1 MVFNMIKKNWFIIA
15 ILLIFI
21 LFLSKDHLL
30 GFISNTKDLQE
41 FIYDTKLEYYK
52 EEYIKMQ
59 NILNIPECD
68 YEVTYGKIILRD
80 IYEFYDEIT
89 INVGTNRGI
98 KVQDLVINELGV
110 IGVVKE
116 THKNYS
122 IVELLTNQD
131 LELSVRVASSYGI
144 LSSTDEQIIIKNI
157 KLNETIN
164 IGDKVV
170 TSGLTSIPKDMEIG
184 TIKEIKKDNLELEYI
199 LEVESLA
206 HLEDINYVAVLTGEN

>member
-52 EEYIKMQ
+52 EEYTEMQ
-59 NILNIPECD
+59 SLLNIPESD

-89 INVGTNRGI
+89 INVGTSSGI

-110 IGVVKE
+110 IGVIKE
-116 THKNYS
+116 AHKNS
-122 IVELLTNQD
+122 SVVELLTNQD
-131 LELSVRVASSYGI
+131 MELSVRVGSSYGI
-144 LSSTDEQIIIKNI
+144 LSSKDEKIIIKNI
-157 KLNETIN
+157 KLNETIKE
-164 IGDKVV
+164 GDTVY
-170 TSGLTSIPKDMEIG
+170 TSGLTSIPKDIKIG
-184 TIKEIKKDNLELEYI
+184 TIKSISKDNLELEYI
-199 LEVESLA
+199 LEVESLSR
-206 HLEDINYVAVLTGEN
+206 LEDINYVAILSGGK

>member
-52 EEYIKMQ
+52 EEYTEMQ
-59 NILNIPECD
+59 SLLNIPESD

-89 INVGTNRGI
+89 INVGTSSGI

-110 IGVVKE
+110 IGVIKE
-116 THKNYS
+116 THKNS
-122 IVELLTNQD
+122 SVVELLTNKD
-131 LELSVRVASSYGI
+131 MELSVRVGSSYGI
-144 LSSTDEQIIIKNI
+144 LSSKDEKIIIKNI
-157 KLNETIN
+157 KLNETIKE
-164 IGDKVV
+164 GDTVY
-170 TSGLTSIPKDMEIG
+170 TSGLTSIPKDIKIG
-184 TIKEIKKDNLELEYI
+184 TIKSISKDNLELEYI
-199 LEVESLA
+199 LEVESLSR
-206 HLEDINYVAVLTGEN
+206 LEDINYVAILSGGN

>member
-52 EEYIKMQ
+52 EEYMEMQ
-59 NILNIPECD
+59 SLLNIPESD

-89 INVGTNRGI
+89 INVGTSSGI

-110 IGVVKE
+110 IGVIKE
-116 THKNYS
+116 AHKNS
-122 IVELLTNQD
+122 SVVELLTNKD
-131 LELSVRVASSYGI
+131 MELSVRVGSSYGI
-144 LSSTDEQIIIKNI
+144 LSSKDEKIIIKNI
-157 KLNETIN
+157 KLNETIKE
-164 IGDKVV
+164 GDTVY
-170 TSGLTSIPKDMEIG
+170 TSGLTSIPKDIKIG
-184 TIKEIKKDNLELEYI
+184 TIKSISKDNLELEYI
-199 LEVESLA
+199 LEVESLSR
-206 HLEDINYVAVLTGEN
+206 LEDINYVAILSGGN

>member
-21 LFLSKDHLL
+21 LFLFKYHLL

-52 EEYIKMQ
+52 EEYTEMQ
-59 NILNIPECD
+59 SLLNIPESD

-89 INVGTNRGI
+89 INVGTSSGI

-110 IGVVKE
+110 IGVIKE
-116 THKNYS
+116 AHKNS
-122 IVELLTNQD
+122 SVVELLTNKD
-131 LELSVRVASSYGI
+131 MELSVRVGSSYGI
-144 LSSTDEQIIIKNI
+144 LSSKDEKIIIKNI
-157 KLNETIN
+157 KLNETIKE
-164 IGDKVV
+164 GDTVY
-170 TSGLTSIPKDMEIG
+170 TSGLTSIPKDIKIG
-184 TIKEIKKDNLELEYI
+184 TIKSISKDNLELEYI
-199 LEVESLA
+199 LEVESLSR
-206 HLEDINYVAVLTGEN
+206 LEDINYVAILSGGN

>member
-52 EEYIKMQ
+52 EEYTEMQ
-59 NILNIPECD
+59 SLLNIPESD

-89 INVGTNRGI
+89 INVGTSSGI

-110 IGVVKE
+110 IGVIKE
-116 THKNYS
+116 AHKNS
-122 IVELLTNQD
+122 SVVELLTNQD
-131 LELSVRVASSYGI
+131 MELSVRVGSSYGI
-144 LSSTDEQIIIKNI
+144 LSSKDEKIIIKNI
-157 KLNETIN
+157 KLNETIKE
-164 IGDKVV
+164 GDTVY
-170 TSGLTSIPKDMEIG
+170 TSGLTSIPKDIKIG
-184 TIKEIKKDNLELEYI
+184 TIKSISKDNLELEYI
-199 LEVESLA
+199 LEVESLSR
-206 HLEDINYVAVLTGEN
+206 LEDINYVAILSGGN

>member
-21 LFLSKDHLL
+21 FFLSKDHLL

-52 EEYIKMQ
+52 EEYTEMQ
-59 NILNIPECD
+59 SLLNIPESD

-89 INVGTNRGI
+89 INVGTSSGI

-110 IGVVKE
+110 IGVIKE
-116 THKNYS
+116 AHKNS
-122 IVELLTNQD
+122 SVVELLTNKD
-131 LELSVRVASSYGI
+131 MELSVRVGSSYGI
-144 LSSTDEQIIIKNI
+144 LSSKDEKIIIKNI
-157 KLNETIN
+157 KLNETIKE
-164 IGDKVV
+164 GDTVY
-170 TSGLTSIPKDMEIG
+170 TSGLTSIPKDIKIG
-184 TIKEIKKDNLELEYI
+184 TIKSISKDNLELEYI
-199 LEVESLA
+199 LEVESLSR
-206 HLEDINYVAVLTGEN
+206 LEDINYVAILSGGN

>member
-1 MVFNMIKKNWFIIA
+1 MIKKNWFIIA

-52 EEYIKMQ
+52 EEYTEMQ
-59 NILNIPECD
+59 SLLNIPESD

-89 INVGTNRGI
+89 INVGTSSGI

-110 IGVVKE
+110 IGVIKE
-116 THKNYS
+116 AHKNS
-122 IVELLTNQD
+122 SVVELLTNKD
-131 LELSVRVASSYGI
+131 MELSVRVGSSYGI
-144 LSSTDEQIIIKNI
+144 LSSKDEKIIIKNI
-157 KLNETIN
+157 KLNETIKE
-164 IGDKVV
+164 GDTVY
-170 TSGLTSIPKDMEIG
+170 TSGLTSIPKDIKIG
-184 TIKEIKKDNLELEYI
+184 TIKSISKDNLELEYI
-199 LEVESLA
+199 LEVESLSR
-206 HLEDINYVAVLTGEN
+206 LEDINYVAILSGGK

>member
-1 MVFNMIKKNWFIIA
+1 MIKKNWFIIA

-52 EEYIKMQ
+52 EEYTEMQ
-59 NILNIPECD
+59 SLLNIPESD

-144 LSSTDEQIIIKNI
+144 LSSKDEQIIIKNI
-157 KLNETIN
+157 KLNETIKV
-164 IGDKVV
+164 GDKVV

-206 HLEDINYVAVLTGEN
+206 RLEDINYVAVLTGEN

>member
-52 EEYIKMQ
+52 EEYMEMQ
-59 NILNIPECD
+59 SLLNIPESD
-68 YEVTYGKIILRD
+68 YEVKYGKIILRD

-89 INVGTNRGI
+89 INVGTSSGI

-110 IGVVKE
+110 IGVIKE
-116 THKNYS
+116 AHKNS
-122 IVELLTNQD
+122 SVVELLTNKD
-131 LELSVRVASSYGI
+131 MELSVRVGSSYGI
-144 LSSTDEQIIIKNI
+144 LSSKDEKIIIKNI
-157 KLNETIN
+157 KLNETIKE
-164 IGDKVV
+164 GDTVY
-170 TSGLTSIPKDMEIG
+170 TSGLTSIPKDIKIG
-184 TIKEIKKDNLELEYI
+184 TIKSISKDNLELEYI
-199 LEVESLA
+199 LEVESLSR
-206 HLEDINYVAVLTGEN
+206 LEDINYVAILSGGK

>member
-1 MVFNMIKKNWFIIA
+1 MIKKNWFIIA

-52 EEYIKMQ
+52 EEYTKMQ

-116 THKNYS
+116 AHKNS
-122 IVELLTNQD
+122 SVVELLTNKD
-131 LELSVRVASSYGI
+131 MELSVRVGSSYGI
-144 LSSTDEQIIIKNI
+144 LSSKDEKIIIKNI
-157 KLNETIN
+157 KLNETIKE
-164 IGDKVV
+164 GDTVY
-170 TSGLTSIPKDMEIG
+170 TSGLTSIPKDIKIG
-184 TIKEIKKDNLELEYI
+184 TIKSISKDNLELEYI
-199 LEVESLA
+199 LEVESLSR
-206 HLEDINYVAVLTGEN
+206 LEDINYVAILSGGN

>member
-52 EEYIKMQ
+52 EQYREMQ
-59 NILNIPECD
+59 SLLNIPESD

-89 INVGTNRGI
+89 INVGTSSGI

-110 IGVVKE
+110 IGVIKE
-116 THKNYS
+116 AHKNS
-122 IVELLTNQD
+122 SVVELLTNKD
-131 LELSVRVASSYGI
+131 MELSVRVGSSYGI
-144 LSSTDEQIIIKNI
+144 LSSKDEKIIIKNI
-157 KLNETIN
+157 KLNETIKE
-164 IGDKVV
+164 GDTVY
-170 TSGLTSIPKDMEIG
+170 TSGLTSIPKDIKIG
-184 TIKEIKKDNLELEYI
+184 TIKSISKDNLELEYI
-199 LEVESLA
+199 LEVESLSR
-206 HLEDINYVAVLTGEN
+206 LEDINYVAILSGGN

>member
-52 EEYIKMQ
+52 EEYMEMQ
-59 NILNIPECD
+59 SLLNIPESD

-89 INVGTNRGI
+89 INVGTSSGI

-110 IGVVKE
+110 IGVIKE
-116 THKNYS
+116 THKNS
-122 IVELLTNQD
+122 SVVELLTNKD
-131 LELSVRVASSYGI
+131 MELSVRVGSSYGI
-144 LSSTDEQIIIKNI
+144 LSSKDEKIIIKNI
-157 KLNETIN
+157 KLNETIKE
-164 IGDKVV
+164 GDTVY
-170 TSGLTSIPKDMEIG
+170 TSGLTSIPKDIKIG
-184 TIKEIKKDNLELEYI
+184 TIKSISKDNLELEYI
-199 LEVESLA
+199 LEVESLSR
-206 HLEDINYVAVLTGEN
+206 LEDINYVAILSGGN

>member
-52 EEYIKMQ
+52 EEYTEMQ
-59 NILNIPECD
+59 SLLNIPESD

-89 INVGTNRGI
+89 INVGTSSGI

-110 IGVVKE
+110 IGVIKE
-116 THKNYS
+116 AHKNS
-122 IVELLTNQD
+122 SVVELLTNKD
-131 LELSVRVASSYGI
+131 MELSVRVGSSYGI
-144 LSSTDEQIIIKNI
+144 LSSKDEKIIIKNI
-157 KLNETIN
+157 KLNETIKE
-164 IGDKVV
+164 GDTVY
-170 TSGLTSIPKDMEIG
+170 TSGLTSIPKDIKIG
-184 TIKEIKKDNLELEYI
+184 TIKSISKDNLELEYI
-199 LEVESLA
+199 LEVESLSR
-206 HLEDINYVAVLTGEN
+206 LEDINYVAILSGGN

>member
-21 LFLSKDHLL
+21 FFLSKDHLL

-52 EEYIKMQ
+52 EEYMEMQ
-59 NILNIPECD
+59 SLLNIPESD

-89 INVGTNRGI
+89 INVGTSSGI

-110 IGVVKE
+110 IGVIKE
-116 THKNYS
+116 AHKNS
-122 IVELLTNQD
+122 SVVELLTNKD
-131 LELSVRVASSYGI
+131 MELSVRVGSSYGI
-144 LSSTDEQIIIKNI
+144 LSSKDEKIIIKNI
-157 KLNETIN
+157 KLNETIKE
-164 IGDKVV
+164 GDTVY
-170 TSGLTSIPKDMEIG
+170 TSGLTSIPKDIKIG
-184 TIKEIKKDNLELEYI
+184 TIKSISKDNLELEYI
-199 LEVESLA
+199 LEVESLSR
-206 HLEDINYVAVLTGEN
+206 LEDINYVAILSGGN

>member
-52 EEYIKMQ
+52 EEYTEMQ
-59 NILNIPECD
+59 SLLNIPESD

-89 INVGTNRGI
+89 INVGTSSGI

-110 IGVVKE
+110 IGVIKE
-116 THKNYS
+116 AHKNS
-122 IVELLTNQD
+122 SVVELPTNKD
-131 LELSVRVASSYGI
+131 MELSVRVGSSYGI
-144 LSSTDEQIIIKNI
+144 LSSKDEKIIIKNI
-157 KLNETIN
+157 KLNETIKE
-164 IGDKVV
+164 GDTVY
-170 TSGLTSIPKDMEIG
+170 TSGLTSIPKDIKIG
-184 TIKEIKKDNLELEYI
+184 TIKSISKDNLELEYI
-199 LEVESLA
+199 LEVESLSR
-206 HLEDINYVAVLTGEN
+206 LEDINYVAILSGGN

>member
-52 EEYIKMQ
+52 EEYTEMQ
-59 NILNIPECD
+59 SLLNIPESD

-89 INVGTNRGI
+89 INVGTSSGI

-110 IGVVKE
+110 IGVIKE
-116 THKNYS
+116 AHKNS
-122 IVELLTNQD
+122 SVVELLTNKD
-131 LELSVRVASSYGI
+131 MELSVRVGPSYGI
-144 LSSTDEQIIIKNI
+144 LSSKDEKIIIKNI
-157 KLNETIN
+157 KLNETIKE
-164 IGDKVV
+164 GDTVY
-170 TSGLTSIPKDMEIG
+170 TSGLTSIPKDIKIG
-184 TIKEIKKDNLELEYI
+184 TIKSISKDNLELEYI
-199 LEVESLA
+199 LEVESLSR
-206 HLEDINYVAVLTGEN
+206 LEDINYVAILSGGN

>member
-52 EEYIKMQ
+52 EEYMEMQ
-59 NILNIPECD
+59 SLLNIPESD

-89 INVGTNRGI
+89 INVGTSSGI

-110 IGVVKE
+110 IGVIKE
-116 THKNYS
+116 AHKNS
-122 IVELLTNQD
+122 SVVELLTNKD
-131 LELSVRVASSYGI
+131 MELSVRVGSSYGI
-144 LSSTDEQIIIKNI
+144 LSSKDEKIIIKNI
-157 KLNETIN
+157 KLNETIKE
-164 IGDKVV
+164 GDTVY
-170 TSGLTSIPKDMEIG
+170 TSGLTSIPKDIKIG
-184 TIKEIKKDNLELEYI
+184 RIKSISKDNLELEYI
-199 LEVESLA
+199 LEVESLSR
-206 HLEDINYVAVLTGEN
+206 LEDINYVAILSGGN

>member
-15 ILLIFI
+15 ILLIFT

-52 EEYIKMQ
+52 EEYTEMQ
-59 NILNIPECD
+59 SLLNIPESD

-89 INVGTNRGI
+89 INVGTSSGI

-110 IGVVKE
+110 IGVIKE
-116 THKNYS
+116 AHKNS
-122 IVELLTNQD
+122 SVVELLTNKD
-131 LELSVRVASSYGI
+131 MELSVRVGSSYGI
-144 LSSTDEQIIIKNI
+144 LSSKDEKIIIKNI
-157 KLNETIN
+157 KLNETIKE
-164 IGDKVV
+164 GDTVY
-170 TSGLTSIPKDMEIG
+170 TSGLTSIPKDIKIG
-184 TIKEIKKDNLELEYI
+184 RIKSISKDNLELEYI
-199 LEVESLA
+199 LEVESLSR
-206 HLEDINYVAVLTGEN
+206 LEDINYVAILSGGN

>member
-21 LFLSKDHLL
+21 FFLSKDHLL

-52 EEYIKMQ
+52 EEYMEMQ
-59 NILNIPECD
+59 SLLNIPESD

-89 INVGTNRGI
+89 INVGTSSGI

-110 IGVVKE
+110 IGVIKE
-116 THKNYS
+116 AHKNS
-122 IVELLTNQD
+122 SVVELLTNKD
-131 LELSVRVASSYGI
+131 MELSVRVGSSYGI
-144 LSSTDEQIIIKNI
+144 LSSKDEKIIIKNI
-157 KLNETIN
+157 KLNETIKE
-164 IGDKVV
+164 GDTVY
-170 TSGLTSIPKDMEIG
+170 TSGLTSIPKDIKIG
-184 TIKEIKKDNLELEYI
+184 RIKSISKDNLELEYI
-199 LEVESLA
+199 LEVESLSR
-206 HLEDINYVAVLTGEN
+206 LEDINYVAILSGGN

>member
-41 FIYDTKLEYYK
+41 YIYDTKLEYYK
-52 EEYIKMQ
+52 EEYTEMQ
-59 NILNIPECD
+59 SLLNIPESD

-89 INVGTNRGI
+89 INVGTSSGI

-110 IGVVKE
+110 IGVIKE
-116 THKNYS
+116 AHKNS
-122 IVELLTNQD
+122 SVVELLTNKD
-131 LELSVRVASSYGI
+131 MELSVRVGSSYGI
-144 LSSTDEQIIIKNI
+144 LSSKDEKIIIKNI
-157 KLNETIN
+157 KLNETIKE
-164 IGDKVV
+164 GDTVY
-170 TSGLTSIPKDMEIG
+170 TSGLTSIPKDIKIG
-184 TIKEIKKDNLELEYI
+184 TIKSISKDNLELEYI
-199 LEVESLA
+199 LEVESLSR
-206 HLEDINYVAVLTGEN
+206 LEDINYVAILSGGN

>member
-52 EEYIKMQ
+52 EEYTEMQ
-59 NILNIPECD
+59 SLLNIPESD

-89 INVGTNRGI
+89 INVGTSSGI

-110 IGVVKE
+110 IGVIKE
-116 THKNYS
+116 AHKNS
-122 IVELLTNQD
+122 SVVELLTNKD
-131 LELSVRVASSYGI
+131 MELSVRVGSSYGI
-144 LSSTDEQIIIKNI
+144 LSSKDEKIIIKNI
-157 KLNETIN
+157 KLNETIKE
-164 IGDKVV
+164 GDTVY
-170 TSGLTSIPKDMEIG
+170 TSGLTSIPKDIKIG
-184 TIKEIKKDNLELEYI
+184 TIKSISKDNLELEYI
-199 LEVESLA
+199 LEVESFLC
-206 HLEDINYVAVLTGEN
+206 

>member
-15 ILLIFI
+15 LLLIFL
-21 LFLSKDHLL
+21 LFLAKDHLI
-30 GFISNTKDLQE
+30 GFASNTDDLQE
-41 FIYDTKLEYYK
+41 FIYDHKLEYYK
-52 EEYIKMQ
+52 EEYTKMQ

-144 LSSTDEQIIIKNI
+144 LSSKDKQIIIKNI

>member
-1 MVFNMIKKNWFIIA
+1 
-15 ILLIFI
+15 
-21 LFLSKDHLL
+21 
-30 GFISNTKDLQE
+30 
-41 FIYDTKLEYYK
+41 
-52 EEYIKMQ
+52 MQ

-116 THKNYS
+116 TYKNYS

-206 HLEDINYVAVLTGEN
+206 RLEDINYVAVLTGEN

>member
-1 MVFNMIKKNWFIIA
+1 MIKKNWFIIA

-52 EEYIKMQ
+52 EEYTEMQ
-59 NILNIPECD
+59 SLLNIPESD

-144 LSSTDEQIIIKNI
+144 LTSKDEQIIIKNI
-157 KLNETIN
+157 KLNETIKV
-164 IGDKVV
+164 GDKVV

-206 HLEDINYVAVLTGEN
+206 RLEDINYVAVLTGEN

>member
-15 ILLIFI
+15 ILLIFT

-52 EEYIKMQ
+52 EEYTEMQ
-59 NILNIPECD
+59 SLLNIPESD

-89 INVGTNRGI
+89 INVGTSSGI

-110 IGVVKE
+110 IGVIKE
-116 THKNYS
+116 AHKNS
-122 IVELLTNQD
+122 SVVELLTNQD
-131 LELSVRVASSYGI
+131 MELSVRVGSSYGI
-144 LSSTDEQIIIKNI
+144 LSSKDEKIIIKNI
-157 KLNETIN
+157 KLNETIKE
-164 IGDKVV
+164 GDTVY
-170 TSGLTSIPKDMEIG
+170 TSGLTSIPKDIKIG
-184 TIKEIKKDNLELEYI
+184 TIKSISKDNLELEYI
-199 LEVESLA
+199 LEVESLSR
-206 HLEDINYVAVLTGEN
+206 LEDINYVAILSGGN

>member
-52 EEYIKMQ
+52 EEYMEMQ
-59 NILNIPECD
+59 SLLNIPESD

-89 INVGTNRGI
+89 INVGTSSGI

-110 IGVVKE
+110 IGVIKE
-116 THKNYS
+116 AHKNS
-122 IVELLTNQD
+122 SVVELLTNQD
-131 LELSVRVASSYGI
+131 MELSVRVGSSYGI
-144 LSSTDEQIIIKNI
+144 LSSKDEKIIIKNI
-157 KLNETIN
+157 KLNETIKE
-164 IGDKVV
+164 GDTVY
-170 TSGLTSIPKDMEIG
+170 TSGLTSIPKDIKIG
-184 TIKEIKKDNLELEYI
+184 TIKSISKDNLELEYI
-199 LEVESLA
+199 LEVESLSR
-206 HLEDINYVAVLTGEN
+206 LEDINYVAILSGGK

>member
-52 EEYIKMQ
+52 EEYTEMQ
-59 NILNIPECD
+59 SLLNIPESD

-89 INVGTNRGI
+89 INVGTSSGI

-110 IGVVKE
+110 IGVIKE
-116 THKNYS
+116 AHKNS
-122 IVELLTNQD
+122 SVVELLTNKD
-131 LELSVRVASSYGI
+131 MELSVRVGSSYGI
-144 LSSTDEQIIIKNI
+144 LSSKDEKIIIKNI
-157 KLNETIN
+157 KLNETIKE
-164 IGDKVV
+164 GDTVY
-170 TSGLTSIPKDMEIG
+170 TSGLTSIPKDIKIG
-184 TIKEIKKDNLELEYI
+184 TIKSISKDNLELEYI
-199 LEVESLA
+199 LEVESLSR
-206 HLEDINYVAVLTGEN
+206 LEDINYVAILSGGK

>member
-21 LFLSKDHLL
+21 FFLSKDHLL

-52 EEYIKMQ
+52 EEYTEMQ
-59 NILNIPECD
+59 SLLNIPESD

-89 INVGTNRGI
+89 INVGTSSGI

-110 IGVVKE
+110 IGVIKE
-116 THKNYS
+116 THKNS
-122 IVELLTNQD
+122 SVVELLTNKD
-131 LELSVRVASSYGI
+131 MELSVRVGSSYGI
-144 LSSTDEQIIIKNI
+144 LSSKDEKIIIKNI
-157 KLNETIN
+157 KLNETIKE
-164 IGDKVV
+164 GDTVY
-170 TSGLTSIPKDMEIG
+170 TSGLTSIPKDIKIG
-184 TIKEIKKDNLELEYI
+184 RIKSISKDNLELEYI
-199 LEVESLA
+199 LEVESLSR
-206 HLEDINYVAVLTGEN
+206 LEDINYVAILSGGN

>member
-15 ILLIFI
+15 ILLIFT

-52 EEYIKMQ
+52 EEYTEMQ
-59 NILNIPECD
+59 SLLNIPESD

-89 INVGTNRGI
+89 INVGTSSGI

-110 IGVVKE
+110 IGVIKE
-116 THKNYS
+116 AHKNS
-122 IVELLTNQD
+122 SVVELLTNKD
-131 LELSVRVASSYGI
+131 MELSVRVGSSYGI
-144 LSSTDEQIIIKNI
+144 LSSKDEKIIIKNI
-157 KLNETIN
+157 KLNETIKE
-164 IGDKVV
+164 GDTIY
-170 TSGLTSIPKDMEIG
+170 TSGLTSIPKDIKIG
-184 TIKEIKKDNLELEYI
+184 RIKSISKDNLELEYI
-199 LEVESLA
+199 LEVESLSR
-206 HLEDINYVAVLTGEN
+206 LEDINYVAILSGGN

>member
-21 LFLSKDHLL
+21 FFLSKDHLL

-52 EEYIKMQ
+52 EEYTEMQ
-59 NILNIPECD
+59 SLLNIPESD

-89 INVGTNRGI
+89 INVGTSSGI

-110 IGVVKE
+110 IGVIKE
-116 THKNYS
+116 AHKNS
-122 IVELLTNQD
+122 SVVELLTNKD
-131 LELSVRVASSYGI
+131 MELSVRVGSSYGI
-144 LSSTDEQIIIKNI
+144 LSSKDEKIIIKNI
-157 KLNETIN
+157 KLNETIKE
-164 IGDKVV
+164 GDTVY
-170 TSGLTSIPKDMEIG
+170 TSGLTSIPKDIKIG
-184 TIKEIKKDNLELEYI
+184 RIKSISKDNLELEYI
-199 LEVESLA
+199 LEVESLSR
-206 HLEDINYVAVLTGEN
+206 LEDINYVAILSGGN

>member
-52 EEYIKMQ
+52 EEYTEMQ
-59 NILNIPECD
+59 SLLNIPESD

-89 INVGTNRGI
+89 INVGTSSGI

-110 IGVVKE
+110 IGVIKE
-116 THKNYS
+116 AHKNS
-122 IVELLTNQD
+122 SVVELLTNKD
-131 LELSVRVASSYGI
+131 MELSVRVGSSYGI
-144 LSSTDEQIIIKNI
+144 LSSKDEKIIIKNI
-157 KLNETIN
+157 KLNETIKE
-164 IGDKVV
+164 GDTVY
-170 TSGLTSIPKDMEIG
+170 TSGLTSIPKDIKIG
-184 TIKEIKKDNLELEYI
+184 RIKSISKDNLELEYI
-199 LEVESLA
+199 LEVESLSR
-206 HLEDINYVAVLTGEN
+206 LEDINYVAILSGGN

>member
-21 LFLSKDHLL
+21 FFLSKDHLL

-52 EEYIKMQ
+52 EEYTEMQ
-59 NILNIPECD
+59 SLLNIPESD

-89 INVGTNRGI
+89 INVGTSSGI

-110 IGVVKE
+110 IGVIKE
-116 THKNYS
+116 THKNS
-122 IVELLTNQD
+122 SVVELLTNKD
-131 LELSVRVASSYGI
+131 MELSVRVGSSYGI
-144 LSSTDEQIIIKNI
+144 LSSKDEKIIIKNI
-157 KLNETIN
+157 KLNETIKE
-164 IGDKVV
+164 GDTVY
-170 TSGLTSIPKDMEIG
+170 TSGLTSIPKDIKIG
-184 TIKEIKKDNLELEYI
+184 TIKSISKDNLELEYI
-199 LEVESLA
+199 LEVESLSR
-206 HLEDINYVAVLTGEN
+206 LEDINYVAILSGGN

>member
-52 EEYIKMQ
+52 EEYMEMQ
-59 NILNIPECD
+59 SLLNIPESD

-89 INVGTNRGI
+89 INVGTSSGI

-110 IGVVKE
+110 IGVIKE
-116 THKNYS
+116 AHKNS
-122 IVELLTNQD
+122 SVVELLTNKD
-131 LELSVRVASSYGI
+131 MELSVRVGSSYGI
-144 LSSTDEQIIIKNI
+144 LSSKDEKIIIKNI
-157 KLNETIN
+157 KLNETIKE
-164 IGDKVV
+164 GDTVY
-170 TSGLTSIPKDMEIG
+170 TSGLTSIPKDIKIG
-184 TIKEIKKDNLELEYI
+184 TIKSISKDNLELEYI
-199 LEVESLA
+199 LEVESLSR
-206 HLEDINYVAVLTGEN
+206 LEDINYVAILSGGK

>member
-21 LFLSKDHLL
+21 FFLSKDHLL

-52 EEYIKMQ
+52 EEYMEMQ
-59 NILNIPECD
+59 SLLNIPESD

-89 INVGTNRGI
+89 INVGTSSGI

-110 IGVVKE
+110 IGVIKE
-116 THKNYS
+116 THKNS
-122 IVELLTNQD
+122 SVVELLTNKD
-131 LELSVRVASSYGI
+131 MELSVRVGSSYGI
-144 LSSTDEQIIIKNI
+144 LSSKDEKIIIKNI
-157 KLNETIN
+157 KLNETIKE
-164 IGDKVV
+164 GDTVY
-170 TSGLTSIPKDMEIG
+170 TSGLTSIPKDIKIG
-184 TIKEIKKDNLELEYI
+184 RIKSISKDNLELEYI
-199 LEVESLA
+199 LEVESLSR
-206 HLEDINYVAVLTGEN
+206 LEDINYVAILSGGN